1 MAVKVEV
8 NLGFIKFSWE
18 VETSDRERENWINF
32 LSSIR
37 DYRVLTGALSYEYAG
52 EVFDS
57 VARLRNDVLRTA
69 IAGLPVD
76 AGLRVSYEA
85 MLRATRDFMV
95 AIRNIGRE
103 TLTNRDLR
111 LADIRPIG
119 NQWTFAAALVD
130 LRRSIV
136 RQIEENCQVFG
147 VEVPDEFKLNYILPD
162 AIAEQWADELAPIS
176 R

>member
-1 MAVKVEV
+1 MSVKVEV

-18 VETSDRERENWINF
+18 VETTDRERENWTNF

-52 EVFDS
+52 EVFDA
-57 VARLRNDVLRTA
+57 VARLRNDALPTA

-76 AGLRVSYEA
+76 AGLRVSYET
-85 MLRATRDFMV
+85 MRRATRDFMV
-95 AIRNIGRE
+95 AVRNIGRE
-103 TLTNRDLR
+103 TLTNCDLR
-111 LADIRPIG
+111 LSDIRPIG

-130 LRRSIV
+130 LRRSFV
-136 RQIEENCQVFG
+136 RQIEENCKVFG
-147 VEVPDEFKLNYILPD
+147 VEVPDEFKPNHVLPD
-162 AIAEQWADELAPIS
+162 AIAEEWADELAPVT